1 MNEMTT
7 AGRGDWASLDGE
19 DFVRQAY
26 QRLLERPADLAG
38 LHSYTAQL
46 MAGMPKAQLIAEL
59 ENSPEG
65 RMVARRRGRTKA
77 SSSSFALPAGAPQS
91 NMAGSVHELL
101 AFTGDQFVRKAY
113 LALLGREADPTGL
126 QYYTE
131 RLARGDSREQII
143 ADLHADPEGQAYGG
157 RIAGLEEL
165 RARLPQ
171 AQPAPKVGHAAD
183 LLALHGTVFVK
194 AAYLAVLGREADP
207 QGLAHYADLLRS
219 GYSRSHIL
227 AALSGSPEA
236 GASGSDVPGLQ
247 QLVRAY
253 RKGQARS
260 WSGWYWRNVKGAE
273 SDLPPAREARRL
285 SGAAE
290 NR

>member
-1 MNEMTT
+1 MNEMR
-7 AGRGDWASLDGE
+7 AGEHGDWTSLDGE

-38 LHSYTAQL
+38 LHNYTAQL

-65 RMVARRRGRTKA
+65 RMVARRRGRASGSAPVRSAPTKVST
-77 SSSSFALPAGAPQS
+77 SS
-91 NMAGSVHELL
+91 MAGSVQDLL
-101 AFTGDQFVRKAY
+101 ALTGEQFVRRAY
-113 LALLGREADPTGL
+113 LALLGRESDPSGL
-126 QYYTE
+126 KYYTE
-131 RLARGDSREQII
+131 RLARGDSREQVI
-143 ADLHADPEGQAYGG
+143 ADLCADPEGQAYGS
-157 RIAGLEEL
+157 RIAGLQEL
-165 RARLPQ
+165 LGRLGESHT
-171 AQPAPKVGHAAD
+171 APKVDQAAD
-183 LLALHGTVFVK
+183 LLALHGTPFVK
-194 AAYLAVLGREADP
+194 AAYRTVLGREADP
-207 QGLAHYADLLRS
+207 AGLAHYVELLRS

-227 AALSGSPEA
+227 AALAGSPEA
-236 GASGSDVPGLQ
+236 RSSGQDLPGLQ
-247 QLVRAY
+247 QLVRGY

-260 WSGWYWRNVKGAE
+260 WGGWYWRNVKGVE